1 MSSDQLT
8 VIEAVRHAPST
19 AAVIVDY
26 DGTLSAI
33 VDDPSLA
40 VPANGAVSLLEA
52 LSERYGLVMIVSG
65 RPLAYLQTRLP
76 RTLSMV
82 GLYGLEGWTGGE
94 RWEHPNGGAWRECM
108 ADLAVRAE
116 AHGPKGMRVELK
128 DLSITLH
135 YRGIPDLQPAV
146 EAYAIEQ
153 ARSAGL
159 HARPARMSMEL
170 QPPIGTDKGTV
181 IERFCAECTAVL
193 FAGDDLGDLPA
204 FDALDRLARQGLTT
218 VKVAVGSDEAPPL
231 LVSRADLVVKSP
243 DELVTTLQQLL

>member
-1 MSSDQLT
+1 MTIDEPT
-8 VIEAVRHAPST
+8 AIEALRHAPT
-19 AAVIVDY
+19 TTGIIVDY
-26 DGTLSAI
+26 DGTLSPI
-33 VDDPSLA
+33 VDDPTMA
-40 VPANGAVSLLEA
+40 VPADGAASLLEA
-52 LSERYGLVMIVSG
+52 LSDRYGVVMIVSG

-76 RTLSMV
+76 RTVSMV
-82 GLYGLEGWTGGE
+82 GLYGLEGSTDGD

-108 ADLAVRAE
+108 TDLAMRAE

-181 IERFCAECTAVL
+181 IETFCAECTAVL

-204 FDALDRLARQGLTT
+204 FDALDRLARRGLTT

-231 LVSRADLVVKSP
+231 LLSRADLVVGSP
-243 DELVTTLQQLL
+243 AALVSTLQQLL